1 MEKIKVF
8 GAPASPYTHKMISI
22 LRYRH
27 IAYKLNVMNGNVVKL
42 SEYRELMNLEWK
54 KVESILNL

>member
-42 SEYRELMNLEWK
+42 SEYRELMNLE
-54 KVESILNL
+54 